1 MTNVE
6 RVSIE
11 SDEHGFELHLELDED
26 VCTHSM
32 AHGTL
37 ILNVQSVA
45 EELYD
50 AVKGSIGPWLAERD
64 EALAEYR
71 SGVASDPLLQGK
83 LDEILNREYD
93 GTGLCM
99 TLEQADNER
108 KARRERGE

>member
-11 SDEHGFELHLELDED
+11 SDERGFELHLTVGDDIEVDEQGR
-26 VCTHSM
+26 V
-32 AHGTL
+32 

-71 SGVASDPLLQGK
+71 SGVATDPSLQGT

-93 GTGLCM
+93 GMGLCM